1 MAARLPV
8 AEDVASEELHLMRSA
23 VIMMCCASPAPG
35 MQYALLRRTLT
46 TLSGML
52 LLLAVGACD
61 SVPSSHIRFG
71 VQSLPENFDPRF
83 ATDAASERV
92 NHLLYRGLVRF
103 DQQRAAIPDLAE
115 WQRPE
120 AHLYR
125 FRLLEQPLF
134 VHGGR
139 LSMLDVAATYNSILA
154 PGNNSPHRSTL
165 SVIKE
170 IRVVDALTLEFVLK
184 RADPFFPSYLV
195 SGILPAELIDSGHD
209 FSTRPVGSGRFRLL
223 RRDAS
228 KVLLLRSRDQQKVEL
243 VLVKDPAI
251 RVLKLL
257 RGEIQLLQNDLSPSL
272 LKYLSAQPQIEL
284 SSMPGS
290 NFTYLGFNLE
300 EHAVADRRI
309 RRAIAHAIDREA
321 IIRYLFLGRAR
332 PANALF
338 PPQHMLADP
347 GLAQIEHDPLLAR
360 RLLEEAGY
368 SDQHPL
374 MLSYKTS
381 SDPFRLRLATILQQQ
396 LAAVGIKA
404 RIESY
409 DWGTFFGDIKNGNF
423 QLYSLTWVGI
433 KTPDS
438 FRYIFHSGSVPPVG
452 ANRGRYRSQQVDSL
466 IESAE
471 ALAQV
476 EQQLPLYRE
485 LQRLLL
491 NELPYVPL
499 WYEEQVVAWR
509 HHEVAGYEVTV
520 DGNYD
525 GLENIEWIEPRAR
538 ADVELSSASPLSG

>member
-1 MAARLPV
+1 MMRRAVHVMRLSSAALC
-8 AEDVASEELHLMRSA
+8 MQCA
-23 VIMMCCASPAPG
+23 V
-35 MQYALLRRTLT
+35 LRRTLT
-46 TLSGML
+46 RLSCVL
-52 LLLAVGACD
+52 LLLGVGACD

-71 VQSLPENFDPRF
+71 VQTLPENFDPRF

-103 DQQRAAIPDLAE
+103 DQQRAAVPDLAE

-120 AHLYR
+120 AHRYR
-125 FRLLEQPLF
+125 FRLRDQPLF

-139 LSMLDVAATYNSILA
+139 LSMHDVAATYHSILA
-154 PGNNSPHRSTL
+154 PGNHSPHRTTL

-170 IRVVDALTLEFVLK
+170 IRVVDGLTLDFVLK
-184 RADPFFPSYLV
+184 RPDPFFPSYLV
-195 SGILPAELIDSGHD
+195 SGILPAELIDGGHD
-209 FSTRPVGSGRFRLL
+209 FSTQPAGCGRFRLL
-223 RRDAS
+223 RRDAA
-228 KVLLLRSRDQQKVEL
+228 KVLLERRRDRQKIEL
-243 VLVKDPAI
+243 VQVKDPAI

-272 LKYLSAQPQIEL
+272 LKYLSEQPQVEL
-284 SSMPGS
+284 ASMPGS

-300 EHAVADRRI
+300 DRAVSDRRV
-309 RRAIAHAIDREA
+309 REAIAHAIDREA

-338 PPQHMLADP
+338 PPGHMLADP
-347 GLAQIEHDPLLAR
+347 GLAQIDHDPQRAR
-360 RLLEEAGY
+360 RLLAEAGY
-368 SDQHPL
+368 DDGHPL
-374 MLSYKTS
+374 VLSYKTS
-381 SDPFRLRLATILQQQ
+381 SDPFRLRLATIMQQQ
-396 LAAVGIKA
+396 LAAAGIKT

-438 FRYIFHSGSVPPVG
+438 FRYIFHSDSVPPLG
-452 ANRGRYRSQQVDSL
+452 ANRGRYRSQEVDSL

-471 ALAQV
+471 ASQRT
-476 EQQLPLYRE
+476 EQQLPLYRQ

-491 NELPYVPL
+491 SELPYVPL

-509 HHEVAGYEVTV
+509 HQQVAGYEVTV
-520 DGNYD
+520 DGSYD
-525 GLENIEWIEPRAR
+525 GLESIEWIEPRTHI
-538 ADVELSSASPLSG
+538 DDKLSSASPSSG

>member
-1 MAARLPV
+1 
-8 AEDVASEELHLMRSA
+8 MR
-23 VIMMCCASPAPG
+23 CAGPALCI
-35 MQYALLRRTLT
+35 QRSLLRRTLT
-46 TLSGML
+46 MLSRML
-52 LLLAVGACD
+52 LLLVIGACD
-61 SVPSSHIRFG
+61 PMPSSHIRFG

-120 AHLYR
+120 AHRYR
-125 FRLLEQPLF
+125 FRLRDQPLF
-134 VHGGR
+134 EHGAR
-139 LSMLDVAATYNSILA
+139 LDMHDVAATYNSILA
-154 PGNNSPHRSTL
+154 PANNSPHRSTL
-165 SVIKE
+165 AVIKE
-170 IRVVDALTLEFVLK
+170 IRVVDALTLDFVLK

-209 FSTRPVGSGRFRLL
+209 FSTQPVGSGRFRLL
-223 RRDAS
+223 HRDAS
-228 KVLLLRSRDQQKVEL
+228 KVLLLRSRDQQEVEL

-272 LKYLSAQPQIEL
+272 LKYLSEQPQIGL

-300 EHAVADRRI
+300 DHPVSDRRI
-309 RRAIAHAIDREA
+309 RAAIAHAIDREA

-338 PPQHMLADP
+338 PPEHMLADA
-347 GLAQIEHDPLLAR
+347 GLARIDHDPQLAR

-368 SDQHPL
+368 NDQHPL
-374 MLSYKTS
+374 VLSYKTS
-381 SDPFRLRLATILQQQ
+381 SDPFRLRLATIMQQQ
-396 LAAVGIKA
+396 LAAAGIKA

-423 QLYSLTWVGI
+423 QLYSLTWVGL

-438 FRYIFHSGSVPPVG
+438 FRYIFHSGSVPPTG
-452 ANRGRYRSQQVDSL
+452 ANRGRYRSPQVDSL

-471 ALAQV
+471 ALQQI
-476 EQQLPLYRE
+476 EQRLPLYRQ
-485 LQRLLL
+485 LQQLLL
-491 NELPYVPL
+491 DELPYVPL
-499 WYEEQVVAWR
+499 WYEDQVVAWR
-509 HHEVAGYEVTV
+509 HQEVAGYEVTV

-525 GLENIEWIEPRAR
+525 GLENIEWIKPHAH
-538 ADVELSSASPLSG
+538 ADDKLSSASTSSG